1 MKTVDLTHLSVILN
15 PIAGK
20 GNAIKKLPQ
29 IKKFLEDNNLS
40 HEIHITEKPG
50 HAIVLAEELCQ
61 NNGTA
66 VIAAGGDGTT
76 NEVINGLM
84 HAKNKNTKISPIF
97 GVLPIGR
104 GNDFAFGAGIPTSL
118 EDCLKAL
125 LNGNIQPMDIGL
137 IKGGDYPSGRYFGNG
152 IGVGFDTIVGL
163 EAAKMKHIH
172 GAAGYMI
179 GAIKTLITYPAA
191 PEIEM
196 EINGEKEIY
205 TPALVSIMNGRRMG
219 GAFFMA
225 PDGKNNDGLL
235 NLCMTQQGTRRKLL
249 KTMLHYTKGTQKQ
262 LDNTKTALISS
273 ITLKALKGGMAVHA
287 DGETICEN
295 GKLLGIN
302 CLPNA
307 LNIIKGI

>member
-1 MKTVDLTHLSVILN
+1 MELDNIKHFSVIFN
-15 PIAGK
+15 PTAGK
-20 GNAIKKLPQ
+20 GNSLKKLPQ
-29 IKKFLEDNNLS
+29 IKSFLQDNNLNF
-40 HEIHITEKPG
+40 EIHITEKVG
-50 HAIVLAEELCQ
+50 HAIDLAEELCDKK
-61 NNGTA
+61 GT
-66 VIAAGGDGTT
+66 VIIAAGGDGTV

-84 HAKNKNTKISPIF
+84 RAKLKNTELIPIF

-104 GNDFAFGAGIPTSL
+104 GNDFAFGADIPADL
-118 EDCLKAL
+118 DICLKAL
-125 LNGNIQPMDIGL
+125 LNMNFQPMDVGL

-196 EINGEKEIY
+196 EINGEKEVY

-219 GAFFMA
+219 GTFFMA

-249 KTMLHYTKGTQKQ
+249 QTMFHYTKGTQDQ
-262 LDNTKTALISS
+262 LDNTRTALISS
-273 ITLKALKGGMAVHA
+273 ITLTAVKGEMAVHA
-287 DGETICEN
+287 DGETICEK
-295 GKLLGIN
+295 GKLLKIS
-302 CLPNA
+302 CIPDA
-307 LNIIKGI
+307 LNIIKVV

>member
-1 MKTVDLTHLSVILN
+1 MKINRKFVIILN

-20 GNAIKKLPQ
+20 GYAPKHIPFINE
-29 IKKFLEDNNLS
+29 FLQNNDVNYD
-40 HEIHITEKPG
+40 IHLTQHVG
-50 HAIVLAEELCQ
+50 HAIELSAEFALLPD
-61 NNGTA
+61 TA
-66 VIAAGGDGTT
+66 VVAAGGDGTC

-84 HAKNKNTKISPIF
+84 LARINNPDMKIEPVF

-104 GNDFAFGAGIPTSL
+104 GNDFAFGAGVPATLKESL
-118 EDCLKAL
+118 DAL
-125 LNGNIQPMDIGL
+125 VHCKPVYMDVGL
-137 IKGGDYPSGRYFGNG
+137 IKGGDYPEGRYFGNG

-179 GAIKTLITYPAA
+179 GALKTLITYPAA

-196 EINGEKEIY
+196 EINGEKGVY

-219 GAFFMA
+219 GTFFMA
-225 PDGKNNDGLL
+225 PNANNNDGLL

-249 KTMLHYTKGTQKQ
+249 HTMLHYTKGTQAQ

-273 ITLKALKGGMAVHA
+273 ITLKAIKGVMAVHA
-287 DGETICEN
+287 DGETICVN
-295 GKLLGIN
+295 GKELEIS
-302 CLPNA
+302 CIPNA
-307 LNIIKGI
+307 LKIISRG

>member
-1 MKTVDLTHLSVILN
+1 MEISKIKHFSVIFN
-15 PIAGK
+15 PTAGK
-20 GNAIKKLPQ
+20 GNALKKLPI
-29 IKKFLEDNNLS
+29 IKNFLEENNLYY
-40 HEIHITEKPG
+40 EIHITERIG
-50 HAIVLAEELCQ
+50 HAIVLAEELCK
-61 NNGTA
+61 NLETA
-66 VIAAGGDGTT
+66 IIAAGGDGTT

-84 HAKNKNTKISPIF
+84 NAKEHKPELTPVF
-97 GVLPIGR
+97 GVLAIGR
-104 GNDFAFGAGIPTSL
+104 GNDFAFGAGVPATL
-118 EDCLKAL
+118 EDCLKTL
-125 LNGNIQPMDIGL
+125 IEGNIQSIDIGF
-137 IKGGDYPSGRYFGNG
+137 IKGGDYPKGRYFGNG

-179 GAIKTLITYPAA
+179 GALKTLITYPAA

-196 EINGEKEIY
+196 EINGEMGIY

-219 GAFFMA
+219 GTFFMA

-235 NLCMTQQGTRRKLL
+235 NLCMTKQGTRLKLL
-249 KTMLHYTKGTQKQ
+249 QTMFHYTKGTQGQ

-295 GKLLGIN
+295 GELLEIS
-302 CLPNA
+302 CIPNA
-307 LNIIKGI
+307 LNIIKAI

>member
-1 MKTVDLTHLSVILN
+1 MIISDIKHFSVIFN
-15 PIAGK
+15 PTAGK
-20 GNAIKKLPQ
+20 GNAKKKLPR
-29 IKKFLEDNNLS
+29 IKQFLDDNNLNY
-40 HEIHITEKPG
+40 EIHTTKEIG
-50 HAIVLAEELCQ
+50 HAISLAEELCKDP
-61 NNGTA
+61 GTA
-66 VIAAGGDGTT
+66 VIAAGGDGTI

-84 HAKNKNTKISPIF
+84 HAKNNKHELTPIF
-97 GVLPIGR
+97 GVLAIGR
-104 GNDFAFGAGIPTSL
+104 GNDFAYGAGVPATL
-118 EDCLKAL
+118 EDCLNAL
-125 LNGNIQPMDIGL
+125 IKGNFQPIDVGL

-179 GAIKTLITYPAA
+179 GALKTLITYPAA

-196 EINGEKEIY
+196 EINGEKEVY

-219 GAFFMA
+219 GTFFMA

-249 KTMLHYTKGTQKQ
+249 QTMFHYTKGTQDK

-273 ITLKALKGGMAVHA
+273 ITLKALKGEMAVHA
-287 DGETICEN
+287 DGETICEK
-295 GKLLGIN
+295 GKILEIS
-302 CLPNA
+302 CIPNA